1 MLGAGLLD
9 QDAAAGRLTTRS
21 SPIGA
26 IVSSVMYQARWT
38 AHSSF
43 CSSKHSSDRSDDA

>member
-9 QDAAAGRLTTRS
+9 QFAMAGKLMTGS

-26 IVSSVMYQARWT
+26 MVSRVMERARWT

-43 CSSKHSSDRSDDA
+43 CSTRAFSL